1 MKENFVKVWFGVIA
15 ALVILPFLFVAFFN
29 YPSTDDFVF
38 AYKVKSMGFF
48 QAQYDWYVHWTG
60 RFFSTFILSLH
71 PLVFNSNIL
80 YKLYAITLMLLTL
93 HAIYRFVKLIFKNK
107 PTYIILFFTC
117 LLTGVYLNN
126 MPILVQGIYWM
137 PGAITYQLANILLL
151 HFFVNIINDNKNI
164 NRWKY
169 YILNAILIIAICG
182 SNETSMVVVF
192 VGLILFLFY
201 KFIINKIISKKLMF
215 FISIVIVCSTIVLV
229 APGNFI
235 RNNSFNEVDLMLL
248 VNIILQSFYEGIQ
261 LFISWWLSWEI
272 FILSFLFIVIKNQS
286 IIKTPQIRETRWL
299 VVVFVII
306 SLFLMIAASVSLSL
320 WYGGELLP
328 RALNVSYWIFL
339 IGWISL
345 LNELNELISIK
356 FKVRINRILLTV
368 VPFTILIVFVF
379 SKNNYSLTVSDILSS
394 KVFTYRKEMN
404 NRQSIIEKSSKSRIS
419 IPSLSAYPNSVF
431 YLESS
436 YNGEDY
442 FNKKMAVFYK
452 KHTIKLN
459 FIPSKLDATYN
470 VNMDDEFSYSLQNN
484 HTITNEAAL
493 SKPNSCLLSPQQQY
507 SVIFQEKIYKINT
520 ENFKTAYISSNIYSS
535 SDTVDLAVVFIV
547 ENRKKELIKW
557 QGKDIVSTRYKVNK
571 WNKEEVFFYLDDR
584 KLLNK
589 YNIIKAYIWNR
600 GKNKVYIDDLVI
612 SFF

>member
-1 MKENFVKVWFGVIA
+1 
-15 ALVILPFLFVAFFN
+15 
-29 YPSTDDFVF
+29 
-38 AYKVKSMGFF
+38 
-48 QAQYDWYVHWTG
+48 
-60 RFFSTFILSLH
+60 
-71 PLVFNSNIL
+71 
-80 YKLYAITLMLLTL
+80 
-93 HAIYRFVKLIFKNK
+93 
-107 PTYIILFFTC
+107 
-117 LLTGVYLNN
+117 

-169 YILNAILIIAICG
+169 YILNAIFIIAICG

-192 VGLILFLFY
+192 VGLIFFLFY

-286 IIKTPQIRETRWL
+286 IIKIPQIRETRWL

-339 IGWISL
+339 IGWIFLLSN
-345 LNELNELISIK
+345 LNEFISINLK
-356 FKVRINRILLTV
+356 ANISRNVITATSFIILS
-368 VPFTILIVFVF
+368 VFII
-379 SKNNYSLTVSDILSS
+379 SKNNYNLTISDILSS

-419 IPSLSAYPNSVF
+419 TPSLSAYPNSVF
-431 YLESS
+431 YLEPS

-470 VNMDDEFSYSLQNN
+470 VNMDDEYSYSLQNN

-520 ENFKTAYISSNIYSS
+520 ENFKTAYISANIYSS

-547 ENRKKELIKW
+547 ENRKNELIKW
-557 QGKDIVSTRYKVNK
+557 QGKDIVSTKYKANK

-600 GKNKVYIDDLVI
+600 GQNEVYIDDLVI

>member
-1 MKENFVKVWFGVIA
+1 MKENFVKVWFGIISG
-15 ALVILPFLFVAFFN
+15 LIILPFLFVAFFN
-29 YPSTDDFVF
+29 YPSADDFVF

-71 PLVFNSNIL
+71 PLVFNSNLL
-80 YKLYAITLMLLTL
+80 YKLYAITLILLTL
-93 HAIYRFVKLIFKNK
+93 HAIYRFVKLIFNNK
-107 PTYIILFFTC
+107 PTYVVLFFTC

-169 YILNAILIIAICG
+169 YILNAIFIIAICG

-286 IIKTPQIRETRWL
+286 IIKIPQIRKTRWL

-339 IGWISL
+339 IGWI
-345 LNELNELISIK
+345 
-356 FKVRINRILLTV
+356 F
-368 VPFTILIVFVF
+368 
-379 SKNNYSLTVSDILSS
+379 
-394 KVFTYRKEMN
+394 
-404 NRQSIIEKSSKSRIS
+404 
-419 IPSLSAYPNSVF
+419 
-431 YLESS
+431 
-436 YNGEDY
+436 
-442 FNKKMAVFYK
+442 
-452 KHTIKLN
+452 
-459 FIPSKLDATYN
+459 
-470 VNMDDEFSYSLQNN
+470 
-484 HTITNEAAL
+484 
-493 SKPNSCLLSPQQQY
+493 LLS
-507 SVIFQEKIYKINT
+507 
-520 ENFKTAYISSNIYSS
+520 NI
-535 SDTVDLAVVFIV
+535 
-547 ENRKKELIKW
+547 R
-557 QGKDIVSTRYKVNK
+557 
-571 WNKEEVFFYLDDR
+571 
-584 KLLNK
+584 
-589 YNIIKAYIWNR
+589 
-600 GKNKVYIDDLVI
+600 
-612 SFF
+612 

>member
-15 ALVILPFLFVAFFN
+15 GLIILPFLFVAFFN
-29 YPSTDDFVF
+29 YPSADDFVF

-71 PLVFNSNIL
+71 PLVFNSNLL
-80 YKLYAITLMLLTL
+80 YKLYAIILILLTL
-93 HAIYRFVKLIFKNK
+93 HAVYRFVKLIFKNK
-107 PTYIILFFTC
+107 PTYVVLFFTC

-192 VGLILFLFY
+192 VGLILILFY
-201 KFIINKIISKKLMF
+201 KGLLEKTFSNKLIFYITVVIISG
-215 FISIVIVCSTIVLV
+215 TIVV
-229 APGNFI
+229 TAPGNFI
-235 RNNSFNEVDLMLL
+235 RNNSFNEVDLISLS
-248 VNIILQSFYEGIQ
+248 NIILHSLYKGLHLFTSWVFSF
-261 LFISWWLSWEI
+261 EI
-272 FILSFLFIVIKNQS
+272 LLISFLLIIIKNQS
-286 IIKTPQIRETRWL
+286 IIKPPQIRETRWL
-299 VVVFVII
+299 TVVFVII

-339 IGWISL
+339 IGWVSL

-356 FKVRINRILLTV
+356 FKVRINQILLTI

-394 KVFTYRKEMN
+394 KVFTYNNEMHE
-404 NRQSIIEKSSKSRIS
+404 RQAVLEKSSNPRVS
-419 IPSLSAYPNSVF
+419 IPSLKAYPNSIF
-431 YLESS
+431 YLEPS

-520 ENFKTAYISSNIYSS
+520 ENFKTAYISANIYSS

-547 ENRKKELIKW
+547 ENQKKELIKW

-600 GKNKVYIDDLVI
+600 GQNEVYVDDLVI

>member
-15 ALVILPFLFVAFFN
+15 GLIILPFLFVAFFN
-29 YPSTDDFVF
+29 YPSADDFVF

-71 PLVFNSNIL
+71 PLVFNSNLL
-80 YKLYAITLMLLTL
+80 YKLYAIILILLTL
-93 HAIYRFVKLIFKNK
+93 HAVYRFVKLIFKNK
-107 PTYIILFFTC
+107 PTYVVLFFTC

-192 VGLILFLFY
+192 ILITTLTFFSL
-201 KFIINKIISKKLMF
+201 ISLKKHSIELTSYF
-215 FISIVIVCSTIVLV
+215 FIVLSGVLIVAI
-229 APGNFI
+229 APGNNVRNSSYNEINYFEVYQAVLESLLTAFRLFI
-235 RNNSFNEVDLMLL
+235 NWVSSIEVILISLMLVFFQTFL
-248 VNIILQSFYEGIQ
+248 FQKEKQ
-261 LFISWWLSWEI
+261 LKKREFFKLS
-272 FILSFLFIVIKNQS
+272 FILIVLYL
-286 IIKTPQIRETRWL
+286 IISS
-299 VVVFVII
+299 
-306 SLFLMIAASVSLSL
+306 SLFLVL
-320 WYGGELLP
+320 WYSDDLLP
-328 RALNVSYWIFL
+328 RALNISFWVFL
-339 IGWISL
+339 IGWLYFVHAASKYIKIKTSL
-345 LNELNELISIK
+345 
-356 FKVRINRILLTV
+356 KVNNFITI
-368 VPFTILIVFVF
+368 FTCALILIIFL
-379 SKNNYSLTVSDILSS
+379 SSNNNYYLTVSDIFSEKL
-394 KVFTYRKEMN
+394 FTYQKEINEREKMIKH
-404 NRQSIIEKSSKSRIS
+404 SKKEYIIV
-419 IPSLSAYPNSVF
+419 PSLSAYPNSIF
-431 YLESS
+431 YLEPSVS
-436 YNGEDY
+436 NGNY
-442 FNKKMAVFYK
+442 FMMAPYFGKKS
-452 KHTIKLN
+452 ILLN

-520 ENFKTAYISSNIYSS
+520 ENFKTAYISANIYSS

-547 ENRKKELIKW
+547 ENQKKELIKW

-600 GKNKVYIDDLVI
+600 GQNEVYVDDLVI